1 MATPKERADQKRQD
15 KLDEVQRQV
24 DAGTLKVR
32 KMTDDERRENPPK
45 PRPQRGRR

>member
-32 KMTDDERRENPPK
+32 KMTAAERRENPPK

>member
-1 MATPKERADQKRQD
+1 MSTPKERADQKRRD

-32 KMTDDERRENPPK
+32 KMTPAERRDNPPK